1 MYCQGIDGTS
11 CHLLPV
17 ALSFTKVT
25 RFLFNIL
32 FFPWNSLLAISLQTQ
47 LYHWHAQTT
56 SILVTL
62 CIIRRN
68 NLWVINQR
76 AVKIINCS
84 TAWWSTNSFSVLR
97 VHLWCWRVILSLGAV
112 TSFFFWMNTRV
123 NLHARNARG
132 VHAYRNIRLLGTDSW
147 KSKTPLSA
155 VLMPAQWNLFP
166 ALKRSR
172 NVI

>member
-76 AVKIINCS
+76 AVKIINRS
-84 TAWWSTNSFSVLR
+84 TAWPSTNIFSDLR
-97 VHLWCWRVILSLGAV
+97 MHLWCWRVTLSLGAV
-112 TSFFFWMNTRV
+112 TSFFLLNEHACKSSRENCTWNRRV
-123 NLHARNARG
+123 QEHPP
-132 VHAYRNIRLLGTDSW
+132 SW
-147 KSKTPLSA
+147 KSQVPLSA

-166 ALKRSR
+166 AHKRSR